1 MKKNL
6 LDILACPIDKNY
18 PLQLIELDVKEET
31 YTVKDKLDKDEY
43 NNSVRIKLEVKEKN
57 TNHHDRDD
65 RIQLKD
71 SEIEENQHEE
81 KVSVIIDGI
90 LYCDKCFRF
99 YPIIDEIPI
108 MLPDELRE
116 KENDIRFLERWR
128 KNIPEKILKC
138 AKPWHL

>member
-18 PLQLIELDVKEET
+18 PLELIELDVKDEI
-31 YTVKDKLDKDEY
+31 YTVKNKLDKDEH
-43 NNSVRIKLEVKEKN
+43 NNE
-57 TNHHDRDD
+57 DD
-65 RIQLKD
+65 DNQFKD
-71 SEIEENQHEE
+71 TEIGENQLHEE

-116 KENDIRFLERWR
+116 KEKDIRFLERWR
-128 KNIPEKILKC
+128 KNIPEKILKF